1 MFHEYEIVFIIR
13 PDLDDA
19 EVEATAVKLEESVA
33 ELGGEVLHRD
43 DWGKRKLAYAIQKYT
58 RGHYVLLDVLLGPDS
73 VAEVER
79 RMRLDDRLIR
89 FGVFKQAD
97 DVDAEVVRAEAEERK
112 KAAEAR
118 RAAEAE
124 SDTDDTDTDDDN
136 D

>member
-19 EVEATAVKLEESVA
+19 EVEATAVKLEEAVA
-33 ELGGEVLHRD
+33 EQRGDLLHRD
-43 DWGKRKLAYAIQKYT
+43 DWGKRKLAYAIEKYT
-58 RGHYVLLDVLLGPDS
+58 RGHYVLLDVLLGPDA
-73 VAEVER
+73 VAEIER
-79 RMRLDDRLIR
+79 RMRLDDRIIR
-89 FGVFKQAD
+89 FGVFKQAE
-97 DVDAEVVRAEAEERK
+97 DVDVEVVRAEADERR

-124 SDTDDTDTDDDN
+124 ADSDDDIDDDN